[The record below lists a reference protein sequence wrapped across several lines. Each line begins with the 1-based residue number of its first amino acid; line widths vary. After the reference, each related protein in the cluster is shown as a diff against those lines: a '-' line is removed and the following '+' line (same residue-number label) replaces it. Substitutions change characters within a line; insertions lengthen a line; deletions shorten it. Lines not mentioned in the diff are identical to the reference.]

1 MANGKKNSK
10 NPLMTKRAE
19 KSLAEMVAE
28 VTNDSIEE
36 QTVPSAKTINGFK
49 VFKENLEL
57 YTGVKG
63 QGLAIWVPSDVK
75 KQVELLCA
83 KAKTNIPI
91 RSMAAAMIMAFIE
104 EHRRELNNLR
114 QPLQSNNPPLISNTG
129 RLLLN

>member
-1 MANGKKNSK
+1 MANEKKSTK
-10 NPLMTKRAE
+10 NPLMSKGNG

-28 VTNDSIEE
+28 VTSTEE
-36 QTVPSAKTINGFK
+36 QSAAKAKTVNGFK

-63 QGLAIWVPSDVK
+63 QGLAIWVPAEVK

-91 RSMAAAMIMAFIE
+91 RSMTAAMIMAFIE
-104 EHRRELNNLR
+104 EHRRELNSL
-114 QPLQSNNPPLISNTG
+114 
-129 RLLLN
+129 

>member
-1 MANGKKNSK
+1 MAKEKKSAK
-10 NPLMTKRAE
+10 NPLMAQATG

-28 VTNDSIEE
+28 VTNDNTP
-36 QTVPSAKTINGFK
+36 QQVAPKAKTQNGFK
-49 VFKENLEL
+49 VFKEKLDM

-91 RSMAAAMIMAFIE
+91 RSMAAAMIMTFIE
-104 EHRRELNNLR
+104 EHRRELGSL
-114 QPLQSNNPPLISNTG
+114 
-129 RLLLN
+129 

>member
-1 MANGKKNSK
+1 MANEKKNTK
-10 NPLMTKRAE
+10 NPLMLKGNG

-28 VTNDSIEE
+28 VTSDNTES
-36 QTVPSAKTINGFK
+36 QNATKAKAANGFK

-63 QGLAIWVPSDVK
+63 QGLAIWVPAEVK
-75 KQVELLCA
+75 KQVEILCA

-104 EHRRELNNLR
+104 EHRRELNNL
-114 QPLQSNNPPLISNTG
+114 
-129 RLLLN
+129 

>member
-1 MANGKKNSK
+1 MANDKKKQN
-10 NPLMTKRAE
+10 NPLMSKGAG

-28 VTNDSIEE
+28 VTNDSPEVE
-36 QTVPSAKTINGFK
+36 VAQKTKSVNGFK
-49 VFKENLEL
+49 VFKDNLEI

-63 QGLAIWVPSDVK
+63 QGLAIWVPSEVK

-104 EHRRELNNLR
+104 EHRRELNNL
-114 QPLQSNNPPLISNTG
+114 
-129 RLLLN
+129 

>member
-1 MANGKKNSK
+1 MANEKKK
-10 NPLMTKRAE
+10 VVNPLMTKGTG

-28 VTNDSIEE
+28 VTSDGAE
-36 QTVPSAKTINGFK
+36 QQAAPKTKSTINGFK
-49 VFKENLEL
+49 VFKENLEM

-63 QGLAIWVPSDVK
+63 QGLAIWVPSEVK

-104 EHRRELNNLR
+104 EHRRELNSL
-114 QPLQSNNPPLISNTG
+114 
-129 RLLLN
+129 

>member
-1 MANGKKNSK
+1 MANEKKNSK

-36 QTVPSAKTINGFK
+36 QAAPSAKTINGFK

-104 EHRRELNNLR
+104 EHRRELNNL
-114 QPLQSNNPPLISNTG
+114 
-129 RLLLN
+129 

>member
-104 EHRRELNNLR
+104 EHRRELNNL
-114 QPLQSNNPPLISNTG
+114 
-129 RLLLN
+129 

>member
-1 MANGKKNSK
+1 MANEKKSTK
-10 NPLMTKRAE
+10 NPLMSKGNG

-28 VTNDSIEE
+28 VTSDSTEE
-36 QTVPSAKTINGFK
+36 QSAAKAKTVNGFK

-63 QGLAIWVPSDVK
+63 QGLAIWVPAEVK

-91 RSMAAAMIMAFIE
+91 RSMTAAMIMAFIE
-104 EHRRELNNLR
+104 EHRRELNSL
-114 QPLQSNNPPLISNTG
+114 
-129 RLLLN
+129 

>member
-1 MANGKKNSK
+1 MANDKKKQN
-10 NPLMTKRAE
+10 NPLMSKGAG

-28 VTNDSIEE
+28 VTNDSPEVE
-36 QTVPSAKTINGFK
+36 VTQKTKSVNGFK
-49 VFKENLEL
+49 VFKDNLEI

-63 QGLAIWVPSDVK
+63 QGLAIWVPSEVK

-104 EHRRELNNLR
+104 EHRRELNNL
-114 QPLQSNNPPLISNTG
+114 
-129 RLLLN
+129 

>member
-1 MANGKKNSK
+1 MANEKKNSK
-10 NPLMTKRAE
+10 NPLMSKGNG

-28 VTNDSIEE
+28 VTSDSTDVESI
-36 QTVPSAKTINGFK
+36 SKTKAVNGFK
-49 VFKENLEL
+49 VFKENLDL

-63 QGLAIWVPSDVK
+63 QGLAIWVPADVK

-104 EHRRELNNLR
+104 EHRKELGNL
-114 QPLQSNNPPLISNTG
+114 
-129 RLLLN
+129 

>member
-1 MANGKKNSK
+1 MANEKKKTN
-10 NPLMTKRAE
+10 NPLMAKVSG

-28 VTNDSIEE
+28 VTNDETGSQET
-36 QTVPSAKTINGFK
+36 QKTKAVINGFK
-49 VFKENLEL
+49 VFKENLEI

-63 QGLAIWVPSDVK
+63 QGLAIWVPSEVK

-104 EHRRELNNLR
+104 EHRRELNNL
-114 QPLQSNNPPLISNTG
+114 
-129 RLLLN
+129 

>member
-1 MANGKKNSK
+1 MANKKKNAN
-10 NPLMTKRAE
+10 NPLMSKGYG

-28 VTNDSIEE
+28 VTSDSTDV
-36 QTVPSAKTINGFK
+36 QVSTKSKTVNGFQ

-63 QGLAIWVPSDVK
+63 QGLAIWVPADVK

-104 EHRRELNNLR
+104 EHRRELGSL
-114 QPLQSNNPPLISNTG
+114 
-129 RLLLN
+129 

>member
-1 MANGKKNSK
+1 MYKGAG
-10 NPLMTKRAE
+10 

-28 VTNDSIEE
+28 VTNDSTEVE
-36 QTVPSAKTINGFK
+36 VTQKAKSVNGFK
-49 VFKENLEL
+49 VFKDNLEI

-63 QGLAIWVPSDVK
+63 QGLAIWVPSEVK

-104 EHRRELNNLR
+104 EHRRELNNL
-114 QPLQSNNPPLISNTG
+114 
-129 RLLLN
+129 

>member
-1 MANGKKNSK
+1 MANEKKK
-10 NPLMTKRAE
+10 VVNPLMTNGKG

-28 VTNDSIEE
+28 VTNDGAE
-36 QTVPSAKTINGFK
+36 QQTTSKTKPAINGFK
-49 VFKENLEL
+49 VFKENLEI

-83 KAKTNIPI
+83 KAKINIPI

-104 EHRRELNNLR
+104 EHRRELNSL
-114 QPLQSNNPPLISNTG
+114 
-129 RLLLN
+129 

>member
-1 MANGKKNSK
+1 MANDKKNLK
-10 NPLMTKRAE
+10 NPLMSKTSG

-28 VTNDSIEE
+28 VTNNNAED
-36 QTVPSAKTINGFK
+36 QTATKAKSINGFK

-63 QGLAIWVPSDVK
+63 QGLAIWVPADVK
-75 KQVELLCA
+75 KQVEILCA

-104 EHRRELNNLR
+104 EHRRELNSL
-114 QPLQSNNPPLISNTG
+114 
-129 RLLLN
+129 

>member
-1 MANGKKNSK
+1 MNRNILFTAILSLFTTIASAQMRINLGADA
-10 NPLMTKRAE
+10 PLRK
-19 KSLAEMVAE
+19 LQIAEMAINNLYV
-28 VTNDSIEE
+28 DSVDE
-36 QTVPSAKTINGFK
+36 QTGSGTRTVNGFK

-104 EHRRELNNLR
+104 EHRRELNNL
-114 QPLQSNNPPLISNTG
+114 
-129 RLLLN
+129 

>member
-1 MANGKKNSK
+1 MANEKKNSK
-10 NPLMTKRAE
+10 NPLMTKGTG
-19 KSLAEMVAE
+19 K
-28 VTNDSIEE
+28 
-36 QTVPSAKTINGFK
+36 
-49 VFKENLEL
+49 EL

-104 EHRRELNNLR
+104 EHRRELNNL
-114 QPLQSNNPPLISNTG
+114 
-129 RLLLN
+129 

>member
-1 MANGKKNSK
+1 MANEKKK
-10 NPLMTKRAE
+10 VVNPLMTKGAG

-28 VTNDSIEE
+28 VTSDGTE
-36 QTVPSAKTINGFK
+36 QQTAPKTKTVNGFK
-49 VFKENLEL
+49 VFKENLEI

-63 QGLAIWVPSDVK
+63 QGLAIWVPSEVK

-104 EHRRELNNLR
+104 EHRRELNSL
-114 QPLQSNNPPLISNTG
+114 
-129 RLLLN
+129 

>member
-1 MANGKKNSK
+1 MANEKKNSK
-10 NPLMTKRAE
+10 NPLMTKGTG

-36 QTVPSAKTINGFK
+36 QAVPSAKTINGFK

-104 EHRRELNNLR
+104 EHRRELNNL
-114 QPLQSNNPPLISNTG
+114 
-129 RLLLN
+129 

>member
-1 MANGKKNSK
+1 MANDKKKQN
-10 NPLMTKRAE
+10 NPLMSKGTG

-28 VTNDSIEE
+28 VTNDSPEVE
-36 QTVPSAKTINGFK
+36 VSQKAKSVNGFK
-49 VFKENLEL
+49 VFKENLEI

-63 QGLAIWVPSDVK
+63 QGLAIWVPSEVK

-104 EHRRELNNLR
+104 EHRRELNNL
-114 QPLQSNNPPLISNTG
+114 
-129 RLLLN
+129 